1 MAGLADRL
9 NRLAKAVHASQQGQ
23 RSAQNAAQH
32 DQIREQLIAKLD
44 ALRNGEIMLPE
55 PVSSDQE
62 RLERD
67 EQIRLILARLAKI
80 RAAADTEN

>member
-44 ALRNGEIMLPE
+44 ALRNGEIMLSE
-55 PVSSDQE
+55 PVNRSAEDQQQI
-62 RLERD
+62 D
-67 EQIRLILARLAKI
+67 EILQRLAKI